1 MQTNKPTN
9 QTKSNNSKNK
19 TKQTN
24 KKTLLPIY
32 ILLIE
37 TLAESAM
44 MLS

>member
-19 TKQTN
+19 TKQK
-24 KKTLLPIY
+24 KKTLLPIC